1 MPYIGKEPEHGNYQ
15 LLDALVD
22 SSGNGF
28 GSSRVAFLLK
38 ADLVEV
44 YPTSPATMIIS
55 LGGVIQEPNTT
66 YTISGNVITFTTA
79 PAAGTAFWGVSLG
92 DTLDIGTPSDA
103 AVTEAKLAI
112 SNAGTNG
119 QFLSKQS
126 GNPGGLTWATPASNA
141 FAFFIS

>member
-15 LLDALVD
+15 LLDALTLPSGVFNGSRTVFNLTAD
-22 SSGNGF
+22 S
-28 GSSRVAFLLK
+28 VAI
-38 ADLVEV
+38 
-44 YPTSPATMIIS
+44 YPTSPVTMIIS
-55 LGGVIQEPNTT
+55 LGGVIQKPNTT
-66 YTISGNVITFTTA
+66 YTVSGSQITFTTA
-79 PAAGTAFWGVSLG
+79 PATNTAFWGVSLG